1 MWLALAALLLAQ
13 ARIATADEI
22 TIPDAV
28 LRRVEQRL
36 AEHGLRLTFGAIHC
50 DSSGHVVA
58 RDLKLFS
65 SLHPDPVLTANAVRF
80 EINLPTLLLH
90 NIAPRLAGRIDG
102 ASLRVPAMLSN
113 DGTNAAAVDRINAEV
128 ELKSSVLSIKNL
140 SARAGNLAV
149 LCRGELVIPKT
160 RAKKRGAA
168 EALSDAIASYLKT
181 VRALN
186 AWTQRLDALDNPVL
200 DITFTPDAKQIASA
214 RVELMCGGLH
224 PGDIGRA
231 DADASIF
238 SASKIELGPLLARAT
253 VDVGGLVSTPRAR
266 DFSVQ
271 LSTASAAIGNTMR
284 ARNARLRLTMPMAD
298 ILSPASRKSMASGV
312 PPVVNLSLA
321 CSAESLAARGI
332 TARSFTARADGR
344 LPQTLRASITTRVL
358 GEPVAF
364 ETEVDFAEKKADARI
379 STRATPLHIAAISR
393 EVNYDLGEI
402 LKPARPIEIDAA
414 ARLGAGWRFAGAR
427 GALDIGPI
435 NADNVA
441 VDRARGTFAYDH
453 AKRVIVF
460 SPASAAVGESF
471 ARGSFETNFKT
482 LDFRFL
488 LTGRLRP
495 SAINGWFGKW
505 WPSIWNDF
513 TFNDPPPHGDVDVRG
528 NWKNTSLARVFV
540 FADATGFTY
549 EKVAVDHA
557 LLTLFVRPDY
567 CDALD
572 LFARRGNGYA
582 RGTFTHQS
590 VDPGDRTLL
599 TVFDFKG
606 ENIDPVAVAPAISPA
621 LVDGL
626 SPVRF
631 EKPPARLRAAGRI
644 DGPAA
649 PRGEHTLIDVEVE
662 GDGAFSYEQIPLTS
676 LSASLRVRDDAL
688 TIDRLRTQFA
698 GGHLTLKAQVSGADN
713 ARRLGFDM
721 NLNGASF
728 GRAFQMVEEISAR
741 KRGVAAPPDEHYNQ
755 PANAQMDLR
764 FSADGF
770 LSDSLSFKGNGSAEV
785 SGAELVNINIFGELS
800 QALRDVK
807 VLNFTSLNLTDGQFN
822 FTLDGRRVVIPEAV
836 LTGQKAHVKLNGEY
850 TLDTRFANLT
860 AKVYPLSESRGIIGK
875 GLGFLLVPVTH
886 LTELR
891 LTGSLD
897 APKWRFSYGPTSILR
912 ALIGKSGDTES
923 LEQEHAKK
931 SKAADD
937 QEKPSATPEPQPL
950 SMETP
955 AETPEP
961 PAAKE

>member
-1 MWLALAALLLAQ
+1 M
-13 ARIATADEI
+13 
-22 TIPDAV
+22 
-28 LRRVEQRL
+28 
-36 AEHGLRLTFGAIHC
+36 F
-50 DSSGHVVA
+50 
-58 RDLKLFS
+58 
-65 SLHPDPVLTANAVRF
+65 
-80 EINLPTLLLH
+80 
-90 NIAPRLAGRIDG
+90 
-102 ASLRVPAMLSN
+102 SN
-113 DGTNAAAVDRINAEV
+113 DGTNAAAVDGINAEV
-128 ELKSSVLSIKNL
+128 ELKSSVLSIKSL
-140 SARAGNLAV
+140 SARVGNLAV
-149 LCRGELVIPKT
+149 ICRGELVIPKA
-160 RAKKRGAA
+160 RAKRRNSA

-181 VRALN
+181 VRKLN
-186 AWTQRLDALDNPVL
+186 AWTPWLDALDNPVL
-200 DITFTPDAKQIASA
+200 DITFTPDAEEIASA
-214 RVELMCGGLH
+214 RVELICGGLY
-224 PGDIGRA
+224 PGDIRRA

-238 SASKIELGPLLARAT
+238 SASKIALGPLLARTT
-253 VDVGGLVSTPRAR
+253 VDVGSLVSNPRAR

-271 LSTASAAIGNTMR
+271 LSTASADIENTMR

-298 ILSPASRKSMASGV
+298 IFSPGSREAMASGV
-312 PPVVNLSLA
+312 TPSVNLSLSCA
-321 CSAESLAARGI
+321 ADSLEARGVTAHSI
-332 TARSFTARADGR
+332 TARVTGR
-344 LPQTLRASITTRVL
+344 FPQTLRAGVTTRVL
-358 GEPVAF
+358 GEPVAL
-364 ETEVDFAEKKADARI
+364 ETQVDFAEKKADARI
-379 STRATPLHIAAISR
+379 STRATPLHIDAISR

-402 LKPARPIEIDAA
+402 LKPARPIEIDAT
-414 ARLGAGWRFAGAR
+414 ARLDAGWRFAGAR
-427 GALDIGPI
+427 GTLDIGPI

-453 AKRVIVF
+453 AKSEIVF
-460 SPASAAVGESF
+460 SPASASVGESF

-495 SAINGWFGKW
+495 PAINGWFGKW
-505 WPSIWNDF
+505 WPRFWNDF
-513 TFNDPPPHGDVDVRG
+513 TFNDPPPYGDVDVRG
-528 NWKNTSLARVFV
+528 NWKNTNLVRVFV
-540 FADATGFTY
+540 FADAASFTY
-549 EKVAVDHA
+549 EKVAFDHV

-567 CDALD
+567 YDALD
-572 LFARRGNGYA
+572 LFARRGSGYA
-582 RGTFTHQS
+582 RGTFTHQ
-590 VDPGDRTLL
+590 DTAPDDLALL

-606 ENIDPVAVAPAISPA
+606 ENIDPVAVAPAISPTLA
-621 LVDGL
+621 DSL

-631 EKPPARLRAAGRI
+631 AKPPTRLRAAGRI

-662 GDGAFSYEQIPLTS
+662 GDGAFSYEHIPLTS
-676 LSASLRVRDDAL
+676 LSASLRVRDDAF
-688 TIDRLRTQFA
+688 TIERLRTQFA
-698 GGHLTLKAQVSGADN
+698 GGHLNIKAQISGADN

-728 GRAFQMVEEISAR
+728 GQAFQMVEEISAR

-755 PANAQMDLR
+755 PASAQLDLR

-770 LSDSLSFKGNGSAEV
+770 LNNDLSFKGNGSAEV

-822 FTLDGRRVVIPEAV
+822 FTLDGRRVFIPEAV
-836 LTGQKAHVKLNGEY
+836 LTGQKAHVKLSGEY

-897 APKWRFSYGPTSILR
+897 APKWRFSYGPTSLLR
-912 ALIGKSGDTES
+912 TLIGKSGDTES

-931 SKAADD
+931 SKDADN
-937 QEKPSATPEPQPL
+937 QEKPPATPEPQPL
-950 SMETP
+950 STETP
-955 AETPEP
+955 AETSAP